1 MQLTNLRAT
10 SYLKIVSTQI
20 SNWVDKCYDRQINQ
34 IRTSFTTRN
43 RYYFIQ
49 QSLFE
54 KLTTRYE

>member
-34 IRTSFTTRN
+34 IRTSLQHVIVTILSN
-43 RYYFIQ
+43 KAC
-49 QSLFE
+49 L
-54 KLTTRYE
+54 KN